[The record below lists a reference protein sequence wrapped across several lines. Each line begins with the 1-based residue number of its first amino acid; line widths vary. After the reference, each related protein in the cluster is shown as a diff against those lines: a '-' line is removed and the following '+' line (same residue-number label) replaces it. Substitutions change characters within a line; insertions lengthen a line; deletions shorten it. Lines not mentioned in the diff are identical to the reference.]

1 MSRSGQWQAAL
12 DLLAQMRRIGLVP
25 GVEASSAAITACGEA
40 GRPKEALKLLED
52 MKQSSMPP
60 NEITYNAA
68 MTACAK
74 SYQVGLVLKLN

>member
-1 MSRSGQWQAAL
+1 VSRSGQWQAAL
-12 DLLAQMRRIGLVP
+12 DLLAQMSKIGLIP

-40 GRPKEALKLLED
+40 GQPKEALKLLDD
-52 MKQSSMPP
+52 MKQQSSTPP

-74 SYQVGLVLKLN
+74 SYQVLN